1 MWNEVFTPKQAE
13 LIGMF
18 KQGKLRRINILEGS
32 VRSGKTYISLVLW
45 MLYVA
50 AMPERGA
57 YFMCAKTLYALKRN
71 CLDLLCELAGPHF
84 SFSLSSKEGRLFGRK
99 LYLEG
104 ACDARAEAK
113 IRGLTL
119 AGAYCD
125 ELSQMPEDYF
135 SMLLSRLSVP
145 GAKVLATTN
154 PDSPMHWLMR
164 DYLERKEQ
172 LDLLSVKFLLED
184 NVFLD
189 PEYVRR
195 LKAEY
200 QGVFYRRFILGQWCV
215 AEGLVYDLTGIDYLA
230 DRVPPLQGGQ
240 EYRYY
245 ISVDYGTLNPC
256 SMGLWAVDFAEGTAY
271 RAAEYYY
278 SGRAERRQ
286 KTDEEYYTALEELA
300 GDRMIEYVVV
310 DPSAASFLETIRR
323 HGRFAVRKANNAV
336 LPGIRTVAAL
346 FQAGRLKL
354 CRNCKDAI
362 RELSL
367 YSWDPQAPEDR
378 VLKEHDHAMDDMR
391 YFAMTILRKEFRWE
405 EW

>member
-13 LIGMF
+13 LISMF
-18 KQGKLRRINILEGS
+18 KHGALRHINILDGS
-32 VRSGKTYISLVLW
+32 VRSGKTFVSLVVW

-50 AMPERGA
+50 AMPRSGS
-57 YFMCAKTLYALKRN
+57 YLMCAKTLYALKRN
-71 CLDLLCELAGPHF
+71 CLDLLSELAGEQF
-84 SFSLSSKEGRLFGRK
+84 TYSLSAKEGRLFGRK

-113 IRGLTL
+113 IRGMTL

-125 ELSQMPEDYF
+125 ELTQVPEDYF

-164 DYLERKEQ
+164 NYLARKEE

-184 NVFLD
+184 NCFLESD
-189 PEYVRR
+189 YIQR

-200 QGVFYRRFILGQWCV
+200 QGVFYQRFILGKWCV
-215 AEGLVYDLTGIDYLA
+215 AEGLVYDLDGIDYLL
-230 DRVPPLQGGQ
+230 DTLPLPEEAGR
-240 EYRYY
+240 YRYY

-256 SMGLWAVDFAEGTAY
+256 SMGLWAVDASQGAAY
-271 RAAEYYY
+271 RITEYYY
-278 SGRAERRQ
+278 SGRETRRQ
-286 KTDEEYYTALEELA
+286 QTDEEYYAALEALA
-300 GDRMIEYVVV
+300 GNRDIDAVVV

-323 HGRFAVRKANNAV
+323 HGRFRARKADNAV

-346 FQAGRLKL
+346 FRAGRLKIL
-354 CRNCKDAI
+354 RGCKDTL

-378 VLKEHDHAMDDMR
+378 VIKAHDHAMDDMR
-391 YFAMTILRKEFRWE
+391 YFARTILRKEFRWE

>member
-1 MWNEVFTPKQAE
+1 
-13 LIGMF
+13 
-18 KQGKLRRINILEGS
+18 
-32 VRSGKTYISLVLW
+32 

-50 AMPERGA
+50 SMPEGGA
-57 YFMCAKTLYALKRN
+57 YLMCAKTLYALKRN
-71 CLDLLCELAGPHF
+71 CLDLLTELAGGHF
-84 SFSLSSKEGRLFGRK
+84 QYSLASKEGRLFGRRI
-99 LYLEG
+99 YLEG
-104 ACDARAEAK
+104 ACDSRAEAK

-125 ELSQMPEDYF
+125 ELTQVPEDYF

-145 GAKVLATTN
+145 GAKVIATTN

-164 DYLERKEQ
+164 DYLARKDV
-172 LDLLSVKFLLED
+172 LDLLDLRFLLED
-184 NVFLD
+184 NSFLD
-189 PEYVRR
+189 PAYVQR

-215 AEGLVYDLTGIDYLA
+215 AEGLVYDLETVDFLV
-230 DRVPPLQGGQ
+230 DRVPVLPKGQ
-240 EYRYY
+240 AYRYY

-256 SMGLWAVDFAEGTAY
+256 SMGLWAVDPVLGVAY
-271 RAAEYYY
+271 RAAESYY
-278 SGRAERRQ
+278 SGRDTMRQ
-286 KTDEEYYTALEELA
+286 KTDEEYYEALEALA
-300 GDRMIEYVVV
+300 GDLPIEYVVV

-323 HGRFAVRKANNAV
+323 HGRFSLRKANNAV

-346 FQAGRLKL
+346 FRAGRLKIHKG
-354 CRNCKDAI
+354 CRDAI

-367 YSWDPQAPEDR
+367 YSWDPQSPEDR
-378 VLKEHDHAMDDMR
+378 VIKEHDHAMDDIR

>member
-1 MWNEVFTPKQAE
+1 MQNEALTPKQRE
-13 LIGMF
+13 LVSMF
-18 KQGKLRRINILEGS
+18 KHGKLRHINILEGS
-32 VRSGKTYISLVLW
+32 VRSGKTFISLVLW

-50 AMPERGA
+50 SMPEDGG
-57 YFMCAKTLYALKRN
+57 YLMCAKTLHALKRN
-71 CLDLLCELAGPHF
+71 CLDLLVSLAGENF
-84 SFSLSSKEGRLFGRK
+84 TFSLSAKEGQLFGRTI
-99 LYLEG
+99 YLDG

-125 ELSQMPEDYF
+125 ELTQVPEEYF

-145 GAKVLATTN
+145 GAKVIATTN

-164 DYLERKEQ
+164 DYLGRKDQ

-184 NVFLD
+184 NSFLD
-189 PEYVRR
+189 PDYVQR

-200 QGVFYRRFILGQWCV
+200 QGVFYNRFILGDWCV
-215 AEGLVYDLTGIDYLA
+215 AEGLVYDLTGIDYLE
-230 DRVPPLQGGQ
+230 DRLPPLPPGRS
-240 EYRYY
+240 YRYF
-245 ISVDYGTLNPC
+245 ISVDYGTQNPC
-256 SMGLWAVDFAEGTAY
+256 SMGLWAVDSTGGVAH

-278 SGRAERRQ
+278 SGRDARRQ
-286 KTDEEYYTALEELA
+286 KTDEEYYAALEDLA
-300 GDRMIEYVVV
+300 GERMIEYVVV

-323 HGRFAVRKANNAV
+323 HGRFSVRKAKNDV

-346 FQAGRLKL
+346 FRAGRLKICKS
-354 CRNCKDAI
+354 CRDAI

-367 YSWDPQAPEDR
+367 YSWDPQSPEDR

>member
-1 MWNEVFTPKQAE
+1 MWNKVFTPKQAE
-13 LIGMF
+13 LISLF
-18 KQGKLRRINILEGS
+18 KQGKLRHINILEGS
-32 VRSGKTYISLVLW
+32 VRSGKTFISLVLW

-50 AMPERGA
+50 AMPENGA
-57 YFMCAKTLYALKRN
+57 YLMCAKTLYTLKRN
-71 CLDLLCELAGPHF
+71 CLDLLAELAGKHF
-84 SFSLSSKEGRLFGRK
+84 SFSLASKEGRLFGRT

-125 ELSQMPEDYF
+125 ELTQVPEDYF

-145 GAKVLATTN
+145 GAKVIATTN
-154 PDSPMHWLMR
+154 PDCPMHWLMR
-164 DYLERKEQ
+164 DYLARKEQ

-184 NVFLD
+184 NCFLD
-189 PEYVRR
+189 ADYIRR

-215 AEGLVYDLTGIDYLA
+215 AEGLVYDLTDIDYLV
-230 DRVPPLQGGQ
+230 DQVPPLRAGR

-256 SMGLWAVDFAEGTAY
+256 SMGLWAVDTADGIAY
-271 RAAEYYY
+271 RTAEYYY
-278 SGRAERRQ
+278 SGRENRRQ
-286 KTDEEYYTALEELA
+286 KTDEEYYTALEALA
-300 GDRMIEYVVV
+300 GDHLIEYVVI

-323 HGRFAVRKANNAV
+323 HGRFSVRKANNAV

-362 RELSL
+362 WELSL
-367 YSWDPQAPEDR
+367 YSWDPQSPEDR

-391 YFAMTILRKEFRWE
+391 YFAMTILRKLFRWE

>member
-1 MWNEVFTPKQAE
+1 MWSDVFTPKQAE
-13 LIGMF
+13 LIAAF

-32 VRSGKTYISLVLW
+32 VRSGKTFVSLVVF

-50 AMPERGA
+50 SMPKSGN
-57 YFMCAKTLYALKRN
+57 YLMCAKTLYTLKRN
-71 CLDLLCELAGPHF
+71 CLDLLVELTGRQF
-84 SFSLSSKEGRLFGRK
+84 TYSLAAKEGRLLGRRI
-99 LYLEG
+99 YLEG
-104 ACDARAEAK
+104 ACDDRAEAK

-125 ELSQMPEDYF
+125 ELSQIPEDYF
-135 SMLLSRLSVP
+135 AMLLSRLSVP

-164 DYLERKEQ
+164 NYLERKDL

-184 NVFLD
+184 NCFLD
-189 PEYVRR
+189 PEYIRR

-200 QGVFYRRFILGQWCV
+200 QGVFYQRFILGNWCV
-215 AEGLVYDLTGIDYLA
+215 AEGLVYDLSGLDYLA
-230 DRVPPLQGGQ
+230 DALPLLNGGRQ
-240 EYRYY
+240 YRCY

-256 SMGLWAVDFAEGTAY
+256 SMGLWAVDPAAGVAY
-271 RAAEYYY
+271 RAAEFYY
-278 SGRAERRQ
+278 SGREARRQ
-286 KTDEEYYTALEELA
+286 KTDEEYYADLEALA
-300 GDRMIEYVVV
+300 GDRDIEYVVV

-323 HGRFAVRKANNAV
+323 HGRFRPRKADNAV

-346 FQAGRLKL
+346 FQAGRLKIL
-354 CRNCKDAI
+354 RSCKDTL

-378 VLKEHDHAMDDMR
+378 VIKEHDHAMDDMR
-391 YFAMTILRKEFRWE
+391 YFAATILRKEFRWE

>member
-13 LIGMF
+13 LLSMF
-18 KQGKLRRINILEGS
+18 KRKKLRHINILEGS
-32 VRSGKTYISLVLW
+32 VRSGKTWISLVVW

-50 AMPERGA
+50 SMPKGGA
-57 YFMCAKTLYALKRN
+57 YLMCAKTLYALKRN
-71 CLDLLCELAGPHF
+71 CLDLLSELAGTQF
-84 SFSLSSKEGRLFGRK
+84 QFSLSAKEGRLFGRK

-135 SMLLSRLSVP
+135 SMLLSRLSVS
-145 GAKVLATTN
+145 GAKVIATTN
-154 PDSPMHWLMR
+154 PDSPMHWLMQN
-164 DYLERKEQ
+164 YLNRKDD

-184 NVFLD
+184 NGFLD
-189 PEYVRR
+189 PEYVQR

-215 AEGLVYDLTGIDYLA
+215 AEGLVYDLPGVDYLA
-230 DRVPPLQGGQ
+230 DEVPPLPSGQ
-240 EYRYY
+240 AYRYF

-256 SMGLWAVDFAEGTAY
+256 SMGLWAVDDRRGIAY

-278 SGRAERRQ
+278 SGRASMRQ
-286 KTDEEYYTALEELA
+286 KTDEEYYAALEALA
-300 GDRMIEYVVV
+300 GGREIEYVVV

-323 HGRFAVRKANNAV
+323 HGAFPVRKANNAV

-346 FQAGRLKL
+346 LQAGRLKL
-354 CRNCKDAI
+354 CTCCKDAI

-367 YSWDPQAPEDR
+367 YRWDSKAPEDQ
-378 VLKEHDHAMDDMR
+378 VIKEHDHAMDDMR

>member
-13 LIGMF
+13 LISIF
-18 KQGKLRRINILEGS
+18 KAGKLRRINILEGS

-50 AMPERGA
+50 SMPKDGA
-57 YFMCAKTLYALKRN
+57 YLMCAKTLNTLKRN
-71 CLDLLCELAGPHF
+71 CLDLLAALAGAHF
-84 SFSLSSKEGRLFGRK
+84 QFSLSAKEGVLFGRK

-104 ACDARAEAK
+104 ACDGRAEAK

-119 AGAYCD
+119 SGAYCD
-125 ELSQMPEDYF
+125 ELTQAPEDFF

-145 GAKVLATTN
+145 GAKLIATTN

-164 DYLERKEQ
+164 NYLARQ
-172 LDLLSVKFLLED
+172 DALDLLRMQFRLED
-184 NVFLD
+184 NRFLD
-189 PEYVRR
+189 PAYVKR

-215 AEGLVYDLTGIDYLA
+215 AEGLVYDLTDTDFLLDALPEGRD
-230 DRVPPLQGGQ
+230 
-240 EYRYY
+240 YRYY

-256 SMGLWAVDFAEGTAY
+256 SMGLWAVDALRGTAC
-271 RAAEYYY
+271 RISEYYY
-278 SGRAERRQ
+278 SGREQRRQ
-286 KTDEEYYTALEELA
+286 KTDEEYYDALAALA
-300 GDRMIEYVVV
+300 GGREIEYVVV
-310 DPSAASFLETIRR
+310 DPSAASFMETIRR
-323 HGRFAVRKANNAV
+323 HGQFSVRKANNAV

-346 FQAGRLKL
+346 FQAGRLKIL
-354 CRNCKDAI
+354 KACRNTI

-367 YSWDPQAPEDR
+367 YSWDPQSPEDR
-378 VLKEHDHAMDDMR
+378 VIKEHDHAMDDMR

>member
-1 MWNEVFTPKQAE
+1 MWSEVFTKKQAE
-13 LIGMF
+13 LLSLF
-18 KQGKLRRINILEGS
+18 KGGKLRRINILEGS
-32 VRSGKTYISLVLW
+32 VRSGKTFISLVVW

-50 AMPERGA
+50 SMPEGGA
-57 YFMCAKTLYALKRN
+57 YLMCAKTLYALKRN
-71 CLDLLCELAGPHF
+71 CLDLLAELAGGHF
-84 SFSLSSKEGRLFGRK
+84 RYSLSAKEGQLFGRRI
-99 LYLEG
+99 YLEG
-104 ACDARAEAK
+104 ACDSRAEAK

-125 ELSQMPEDYF
+125 ELSQVPEDYF

-164 DYLERKEQ
+164 DYLERKDQ
-172 LDLLSVKFLLED
+172 LDLLDLRFLLED
-184 NVFLD
+184 NRFLD
-189 PEYVRR
+189 PGYVQR

-215 AEGLVYDLTGIDYLA
+215 AEGLVYDLGGIDYLV
-230 DRVPPLQGGQ
+230 DTVPPLPKGQ
-240 EYRYY
+240 AYRYY

-256 SMGLWAVDFAEGTAY
+256 SMGLWAVDSARGVAY

-278 SGRAERRQ
+278 SGRAAMRQ
-286 KTDEEYYTALEELA
+286 RTDEEYYAALEALA
-300 GDRMIEYVVV
+300 GDRPIEYVVV

-323 HGRFAVRKANNAV
+323 HGRFSLRKANNAV

-346 FQAGRLKL
+346 FRAGRLKIHKG
-354 CRNCKDAI
+354 CKDAI

-367 YSWDPQAPEDR
+367 YSWDPQSSEDR